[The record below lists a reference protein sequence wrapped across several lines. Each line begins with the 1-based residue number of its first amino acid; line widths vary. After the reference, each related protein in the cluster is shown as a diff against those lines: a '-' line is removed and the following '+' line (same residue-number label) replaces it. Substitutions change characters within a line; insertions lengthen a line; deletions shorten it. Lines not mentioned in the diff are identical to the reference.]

1 MGSLPRP
8 RPISDEEIV
17 ARYNSGESRGVLGL
31 RCKVGDSVILQIL
44 RDAGIPLRSG
54 AESKRLSHQAR
65 MATMSRRRPRR

>member
-17 ARYNSGESRGVLGL
+17 ARYNSGEGRGVLGL

-44 RDAGIPLRSG
+44 RDAGVPLRTA
-54 AESKRLSHQAR
+54 AEGKRLSHAAR
-65 MATMSRRRPRR
+65 MATMARRRPRR